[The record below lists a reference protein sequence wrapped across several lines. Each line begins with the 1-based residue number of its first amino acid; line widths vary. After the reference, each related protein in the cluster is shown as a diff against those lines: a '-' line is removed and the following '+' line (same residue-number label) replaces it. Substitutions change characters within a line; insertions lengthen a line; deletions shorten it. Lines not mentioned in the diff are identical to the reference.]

1 MLPKQLHIIQ
11 EYLES
16 LTSPDENQK
25 ELLNELNF
33 IDVNEEINLE
43 FTINYTVRKKLF
55 ESFSVAP
62 SNCPACGK
70 KI

>member
-11 EYLES
+11 KYLQS
-16 LTSPDENQK
+16 LTSPHENQK

-43 FTINYTVRKKLF
+43 FTINKKLF

-62 SNCPACGK
+62 SNCPTCGK